1 MPKFNNPVIFP
12 KALMAEKE
20 STASAFSNQE
30 KAVAEAL
37 WVGPQSGLL
46 DSRKTYILNAEG
58 KWEPKP
64 ISTYMSAE
72 AYAMSGRLFARDDN
86 GFLRQIQMAE
96 DEFGNLTLDASAPIR
111 QVAPRRPSIW
121 TYIAAIFSRAC
132 RNLIREY
139 GRHKQFNVYLQEL
152 ANNPDYN
159 IDLNPDPVQQP
170 QEENPVAQQQVEQK
184 PEVQQSV
191 LKSSVVQPAG
201 PNFARMSSDEFR
213 NYLNNQSMAMDLGF
227 ADTLRRNN
235 ENPFVSDYYDAF
247 ARNLYA
253 KALFQLRVFRGE
265 YTREQKQTFQAME
278 NGLKEFVRV
287 LVSEEDAKNY
297 LRNGRGNER
306 GVMLGRLHQ
315 QIMFQENIME
325 LYRQYLRHRRISVGE
340 WQPQRPEESQQ
351 QAQPQQPSAQASA
364 RGGHKR

>member
-30 KAVAEAL
+30 KAMAEAL

-46 DSRKTYILNAEG
+46 ASRKTYILNAEG
-58 KWEPKP
+58 KWEPKTF
-64 ISTYMSAE
+64 STYMSAE

-96 DEFGNLTLDASAPIR
+96 DEFGNLALDASAPIR

-132 RNLIREY
+132 RDLIREY

-159 IDLNPDPVQQP
+159 IDLNPDPVLQP

-184 PEVQQSV
+184 SEVQQSV
-191 LKSSVVQPAG
+191 LKSSVVQPSG

-213 NYLNNQSMAMDLGF
+213 NYLNNQPMAMDLGF

-235 ENPFVSDYYDAF
+235 EKPFVSDYYDAF

-325 LYRQYLRHRRISVGE
+325 LYQQYLRHRRISVGE

-351 QAQPQQPSAQASA
+351 QVQPQQPSDQISA